1 MPGRAES
8 LSGKA
13 VTGGGGGSRQKGAC
27 RGPAGESNAVTQ
39 TGWRTA
45 RGAQQL
51 HTGVDRPE
59 KSWHLRV
66 LTAGDIA
73 SLPPVRAGGGT
84 LGESGN
90 GAEITRV
97 KLWLL
102 GYMAGGHGKAKPE
115 PRIKGQGPSVAD
127 RSGAAFTLSL
137 GLLKP
142 FLAQTEL
149 AVEPGPA

>member
-1 MPGRAES
+1 MP
-8 LSGKA
+8 
-13 VTGGGGGSRQKGAC
+13 RQGA
-27 RGPAGESNAVTQ
+27 
-39 TGWRTA
+39 
-45 RGAQQL
+45 
-51 HTGVDRPE
+51 
-59 KSWHLRV
+59 RV
-66 LTAGDIA
+66 
-73 SLPPVRAGGGT
+73 
-84 LGESGN
+84 GESGN